1 MAEHIHSDDTVVIT
15 QSLDD
20 LVEWLASFAADDADK
35 AKIRAGTITDVAV
48 DGADIRVE
56 LIIP

>member
-1 MAEHIHSDDTVVIT
+1 MAEHIKSDDTVVIT

-35 AKIRAGTITDVAV
+35 AKIRSGMITDVAV